1 MKVMKSSSSA
11 VLKMFLVCLFVTG
24 NYATRHCLAV
34 EKELAMKDART
45 QTILGNQFRCGAYYY
60 DTRTSGT
67 PIEEVEREVNR
78 MADMGFNYVYAAV
91 SVSADP
97 DAAYPQLDKLLEVCA
112 KRGMAVRIQAGGRAY
127 LRSALV
133 NRNEWK
139 KGWDA
144 KRLADIAVPFIK
156 RYRVH
161 PNVVDFLVME
171 EPGPQE
177 LEALREYYQEIFK
190 QLPDAPIMIL
200 YNRLEVSQADKD
212 NLYPRAT
219 GSDIYPFRGA
229 GPAKVSGIRSPGAA
243 LEYYSSRMNA
253 FQQLAQQRG
262 QSFEAVFSS
271 FAVRRMGMLPEDL
284 RKSYYGAKDE
294 AERQAAFERDLRQ
307 AKAGNRGFSLTQD
320 GKIQQ
325 WFRYWAPPRY
335 VTTLSWLSLA
345 QGADSMAVYAWAG
358 TSRRTTTKG
367 RQLSLQMLDDDR
379 KSTRG
384 LDEFAAFA
392 KQIRPFGKLM
402 RSVSRDVI
410 PFVSPR
416 DGDDTVETPPS
427 ANAVLH
433 GLPQDVVWNAFSVPR
448 YRGKM
453 VVLVNTL
460 AGIWSEGKSPVQL
473 QENHLFRI
481 GDTGE
486 LIDFTPI
493 TQNRIVECKL
503 NSVRGD
509 VFDLFTG
516 QKIPVNSQGELKL
529 EMEPGSGRILF
540 LAPTGSDEAQ
550 KLMREYELPSAGK

>member
-1 MKVMKSSSSA
+1 MTLIKFSNRIWSKAVFTGCILAGMGASTYCMAAESA
-11 VLKMFLVCLFVTG
+11 LPL
-24 NYATRHCLAV
+24 
-34 EKELAMKDART
+34 KDART
-45 QTILGNQFRCGAYYY
+45 QKILGNQFRCGAYYY
-60 DTRTSGT
+60 DTRTSST
-67 PIEEVEREVNR
+67 PVEEVEREVNR
-78 MADMGFNYVYAAV
+78 MADMGFNYVYSAV

-97 DAAYPQLDKLLEVCA
+97 GAVYPQLDKLLEVCA
-112 KRGMAVRIQAGGRAY
+112 RRGMAVRIQAGGRAY
-127 LRSALV
+127 LRSSLV
-133 NRNEWK
+133 NRTAWK

-156 RYRVH
+156 RYMAH
-161 PNVVDFLVME
+161 PNVIDILVME
-171 EPGPQE
+171 EPGPSE
-177 LEALREYYQEIFK
+177 LKPLREYYQEIFK

-271 FAVRRMGMLPEDL
+271 FAVKRFEMSPEDL
-284 RKSYYGAKDE
+284 RKSYYGTKDE

-335 VTTLSWLSLA
+335 MTTLSWLSLA

-367 RQLSLQMLDDDR
+367 RVLSLQMLDDER

-402 RSVSRDVI
+402 RSVSRDAV
-410 PFVSPR
+410 PFVTPK

-427 ANAVLH
+427 ANAILH

-460 AGIWSEGKSPVQL
+460 AGTWSEGKSPVQL

-481 GDTGE
+481 NDSGE
-486 LIDFTPI
+486 LIDFMPI
-493 TQNRIVECKL
+493 TQKCIVECKL
-503 NSVRGD
+503 NAVRSD

-516 QKIPVNSQGELKL
+516 QKIPVNARGELKL

-550 KLMREYELPSAGK
+550 KLMQEYELPSAGK